1 MEKYEKTLKIGID
14 RNPYHDN
21 VDLFDTDEI
30 AIEPGVTILCGCN
43 GSGKTTLL
51 GEMAKGLGYRPGGE
65 RMNRLRDAFEAID
78 SGSVVGQE
86 DGKGDGQD
94 DSVEKPAAIVVPWNA
109 VKVRENFLSDAAS
122 VFDPVGMSLGFDIR
136 DSSEGEGTMMAL
148 GQLARSIGNKA
159 SAGSPDS
166 PLVLLI
172 DAVDSGLDEA
182 NMSEFRSFIGFLS
195 KQAEGDGRGF
205 HCVVSTNSWA
215 MTQEWEKEA
224 GLEPRCVLVPSLE
237 PLVTPDYPT
246 WRRVM
251 LDCAKRKT
259 KRDKRNGR

>member
-1 MEKYEKTLKIGID
+1 MEKEKGEKSLTVGID
-14 RNPYHDN
+14 RNPYRDN

-30 AIEPGVTILCGCN
+30 ALEPGVTVLCGCN

-51 GEMAKGLGYRPGGE
+51 GEIAKGLGYRPGGE
-65 RMNRLRDAFEAID
+65 RINRLRHAVEAIGGGADGGSDDGKD
-78 SGSVVGQE
+78 SGAE
-86 DGKGDGQD
+86 P
-94 DSVEKPAAIVVPWNA
+94 PAAIVVPWNA
-109 VKVRENFLSDAAS
+109 VKGRENFLSDAAS
-122 VFDPVGMSLGFDIR
+122 AFDPVGMSFGFEIR

-148 GQLARSIGNKA
+148 GQLARSIGSKA

-182 NMSEFRSFIGFLS
+182 NMSEFRGFIGFLAE
-195 KQAEGDGRGF
+195 QAKGDGRGF
-205 HCVVSTNSWA
+205 HCVVSTNSWP

-237 PLVTPDYPT
+237 PFETPDYPT

-251 LDCAKRKT
+251 LDCAKRKA
-259 KRDKRNGR
+259 KRDKKNRR

>member
-1 MEKYEKTLKIGID
+1 MKKYEKTLKIGID

-30 AIEPGVTILCGCN
+30 AIEPGVTVLCGCN

-51 GEMAKGLGYRPGGE
+51 GEIAKGLGYRPGGE
-65 RMNRLRDAFEAID
+65 RMNRLRHAVETIGGGAD
-78 SGSVVGQE
+78 SGSV
-86 DGKGDGQD
+86 DGTDGGA
-94 DSVEKPAAIVVPWNA
+94 EPPAAIVVPWNA
-109 VKVRENFLSDAAS
+109 VKGRENFLSDAAS
-122 VFDPVGMSLGFDIR
+122 AFDPVGMSLGFEIR

-148 GQLARSIGNKA
+148 GQLARTIGSKA

-182 NMSEFRSFIGFLS
+182 NMSEFRGFIGFLAE
-195 KQAEGDGRGF
+195 QAEGDGRGF
-205 HCVVSTNSWA
+205 HCVVSTNSWP

-237 PLVTPDYPT
+237 PFETPDYPT

-251 LDCAKRKT
+251 LDCAKRKA
-259 KRDKRNGR
+259 KRDKKNRR

>member
-14 RNPYHDN
+14 RNPYRDN

-30 AIEPGVTILCGCN
+30 TLEPGVTILCGCN

-51 GEMAKGLGYRPGGE
+51 GEIAKGLGYRSGGE
-65 RMNRLRDAFEAID
+65 RINRLRHAVEAIGG
-78 SGSVVGQE
+78 GSD
-86 DGKGDGQD
+86 DGKDGGA
-94 DSVEKPAAIVVPWNA
+94 EPPAAIVVPWDA
-109 VKVRENFLSDAAS
+109 VKGRENFLSDAAS
-122 VFDPVGMSLGFDIR
+122 AFDPVGMSLGFEIR

-148 GQLARSIGNKA
+148 GQLARSIGSKA

-182 NMSEFRSFIGFLS
+182 NMSEFRGFIGFLAE
-195 KQAEGDGRGF
+195 QAKGDGRGF
-205 HCVVSTNSWA
+205 HCVVSTNSWP
-215 MTQEWEKEA
+215 MTQEWKKEA
-224 GLEPRCVLVPSLE
+224 ELELRCVLVPSLE
-237 PLVTPDYPT
+237 PFETPDYPT

-251 LDCAKRKT
+251 LDCAKRKA
-259 KRDKRNGR
+259 KRDKKNRR

>member
-1 MEKYEKTLKIGID
+1 MEKEKGEKSLTVGID
-14 RNPYHDN
+14 RNPYRDN

-30 AIEPGVTILCGCN
+30 ALEPGVTVLCGCN

-51 GEMAKGLGYRPGGE
+51 GEIAKGLGYRPGGE
-65 RMNRLRDAFEAID
+65 RINRLRHAVEAIGGGAD
-78 SGSVVGQE
+78 GGPD
-86 DGKGDGQD
+86 DGKDGGA
-94 DSVEKPAAIVVPWNA
+94 EPPAAIVVPWNA
-109 VKVRENFLSDAAS
+109 VKGRENFLSDAAS
-122 VFDPVGMSLGFDIR
+122 AFDPVGMSLGFEIR

-148 GQLARSIGNKA
+148 GQLARSIGSKA

-182 NMSEFRSFIGFLS
+182 NMSEFRSFIGFLAE
-195 KQAEGDGRGF
+195 QAKGDGRGF
-205 HCVVSTNSWA
+205 HCVVSTNSWP

-237 PLVTPDYPT
+237 PFETPDYPT

-251 LDCAKRKT
+251 LDCAKRKA
-259 KRDKRNGR
+259 KRDKKNRW

>member
-1 MEKYEKTLKIGID
+1 MEKYEKSLKIGID
-14 RNPYHDN
+14 RNPYRDN

-30 AIEPGVTILCGCN
+30 ALEPGVTILCGCN

-51 GEMAKGLGYRPGGE
+51 GEIAKGLGYRHGSE
-65 RMNRLRDAFEAID
+65 RMNNLRKAVEAI
-78 SGSVVGQE
+78 GGGT
-86 DGKGDGQD
+86 DGGTDDG
-94 DSVEKPAAIVVPWNA
+94 EEPAAIVVPWNA
-109 VKVRENFLSDAAS
+109 VKGRENFLSDAAS
-122 VFDPVGMSLGFDIR
+122 VLDPVGMSLGLEIR

-148 GQLARSIGNKA
+148 GQLARTIGSKA
-159 SAGSPDS
+159 SAGSLDS

-182 NMSEFRSFIGFLS
+182 NMSEFRSFIGFLAE
-195 KQAEGDGRGF
+195 QAEGDGRGF
-205 HCVVSTNSWA
+205 HCVVSTNSWP

-237 PLVTPDYPT
+237 PFETPDYPT

-251 LDCAKRKT
+251 LDCAKRKA
-259 KRDKRNGR
+259 KRDKKNRR

>member
-1 MEKYEKTLKIGID
+1 MEKEKGEKSLTVGID
-14 RNPYHDN
+14 RNPYRDN

-30 AIEPGVTILCGCN
+30 ALEPGVTVLCGCN

-51 GEMAKGLGYRPGGE
+51 GEIAKGLGYRPGGE
-65 RMNRLRDAFEAID
+65 RINRLRHAVEAIGGGADGGPDDGKD
-78 SGSVVGQE
+78 SGAE
-86 DGKGDGQD
+86 P
-94 DSVEKPAAIVVPWNA
+94 PAAIVVPWNA
-109 VKVRENFLSDAAS
+109 VKGRENVLSDAARA
-122 VFDPVGMSLGFDIR
+122 FDPVGMSLGFEIR

-148 GQLARSIGNKA
+148 GQLARSIGSKA

-182 NMSEFRSFIGFLS
+182 NMSEFRSFIGFLAE
-195 KQAEGDGRGF
+195 QAKGDGRGF
-205 HCVVSTNSWA
+205 HCVVSTNSWP

-237 PLVTPDYPT
+237 PFETPDYPT

-251 LDCAKRKT
+251 LDCAKRKA
-259 KRDKRNGR
+259 KRDKKNRR

>member
-1 MEKYEKTLKIGID
+1 MKKYEKTLKIGID
-14 RNPYHDN
+14 RNPYCDN

-30 AIEPGVTILCGCN
+30 AIEPGVTVLCGCN

-51 GEMAKGLGYRPGGE
+51 GEIAKGLGYRPGGE
-65 RMNRLRDAFEAID
+65 RINRLRHAVEAIGGGAD
-78 SGSVVGQE
+78 GGPD
-86 DGKGDGQD
+86 DGKDGRAD
-94 DSVEKPAAIVVPWNA
+94 EPAAIVVPWNA
-109 VKVRENFLSDAAS
+109 VKGRENFLSDAAS
-122 VFDPVGMSLGFDIR
+122 VFDPVGMSLGLEIR

-148 GQLARSIGNKA
+148 GQLARSIGSKA

-182 NMSEFRSFIGFLS
+182 NMSEFRGFIGFLAE
-195 KQAEGDGRGF
+195 QAEGDGRGF
-205 HCVVSTNSWA
+205 HCVVSTNSWS

-237 PLVTPDYPT
+237 PFETPDYPT

-251 LDCAKRKT
+251 LDCAKRKA
-259 KRDKRNGR
+259 KRDKKNRR

>member
-1 MEKYEKTLKIGID
+1 MEKEKGEKSLTVGID
-14 RNPYHDN
+14 RNPYRDN

-30 AIEPGVTILCGCN
+30 ALESGVTVLCGCN

-51 GEMAKGLGYRPGGE
+51 GEIAKGLGYRLGGE
-65 RMNRLRDAFEAID
+65 RINRLRHAVEAIGGGTDGGTDDGKD
-78 SGSVVGQE
+78 SGAE
-86 DGKGDGQD
+86 P
-94 DSVEKPAAIVVPWNA
+94 PAAIVVPWNA
-109 VKVRENFLSDAAS
+109 VKGRENFLSDAAS
-122 VFDPVGMSLGFDIR
+122 AFDPVGMSLGFEIR

-148 GQLARSIGNKA
+148 GQLARSIGSKA

-182 NMSEFRSFIGFLS
+182 NMSEFRGFIGFLAE
-195 KQAEGDGRGF
+195 QAKGDGRGF
-205 HCVVSTNSWA
+205 HCVVSTNSWP

-237 PLVTPDYPT
+237 PFETPDYPT

-251 LDCAKRKT
+251 LDCAKRKA
-259 KRDKRNGR
+259 KRDKKNRR

>member
-1 MEKYEKTLKIGID
+1 MEKEKGEKSLKSGID
-14 RNPYHDN
+14 RNPYRDN

-30 AIEPGVTILCGCN
+30 TLEPGVTILCGCN

-51 GEMAKGLGYRPGGE
+51 GEIAKGLGYRPGGE
-65 RMNRLRDAFEAID
+65 RMGRLRKAVEAIGGGADGGPDDGKD
-78 SGSVVGQE
+78 SGAE
-86 DGKGDGQD
+86 P
-94 DSVEKPAAIVVPWNA
+94 PAAIVVPWNA
-109 VKVRENFLSDAAS
+109 VKGRENFLSDAAS
-122 VFDPVGMSLGFDIR
+122 AFDPVGMSLGFEIR

-148 GQLARSIGNKA
+148 GQLARSIGSKA

-182 NMSEFRSFIGFLS
+182 NMSEFRSFIGFLAE
-195 KQAEGDGRGF
+195 QAKGDGRGF
-205 HCVVSTNSWA
+205 HCVVSTNSWP

-237 PLVTPDYPT
+237 PFETPDYPT

-251 LDCAKRKT
+251 LDCAKRKA
-259 KRDKRNGR
+259 KRDKKNRR

>member
-1 MEKYEKTLKIGID
+1 MEKEKGEKSLAVGID
-14 RNPYHDN
+14 RNPYRDN

-30 AIEPGVTILCGCN
+30 AIKPGVTVLCGCN

-51 GEMAKGLGYRPGGE
+51 GEIAKGLGYRPGGE
-65 RMNRLRDAFEAID
+65 RMNRLRKAVETIGGGADGGPDDGKD
-78 SGSVVGQE
+78 SGA
-86 DGKGDGQD
+86 
-94 DSVEKPAAIVVPWNA
+94 EKPAAIVVPWNA
-109 VKVRENFLSDAAS
+109 VKGRENFLSDAAS
-122 VFDPVGMSLGFDIR
+122 AFDPVGMSLGFEIR

-148 GQLARSIGNKA
+148 GQLARSIGSKA

-182 NMSEFRSFIGFLS
+182 NMSEFRGFIGFLAE
-195 KQAEGDGRGF
+195 QAKGDGRGF
-205 HCVVSTNSWA
+205 HCVVSTNSWP

-237 PLVTPDYPT
+237 PFETPDYPT

-251 LDCAKRKT
+251 LDCAKKKE
-259 KRDKRNGR
+259 KRDKKNRR

>member
-14 RNPYHDN
+14 RNPYRDN

-65 RMNRLRDAFEAID
+65 RMNRLRDAFEAIGG
-78 SGSVVGQE
+78 GSVVGNG
-86 DGKGDGQD
+86 DGKD
-94 DSVEKPAAIVVPWNA
+94 DRVAKPLAIVVPWNA
-109 VKVRENFLSDAAS
+109 VKVRENFLSDAAN
-122 VFDPVGMSLGFDIR
+122 VFDPVGMSLGFEIR

-148 GQLARSIGNKA
+148 GQLASSIGSKA

-182 NMSEFRSFIGFLS
+182 NMSEFRSFIGFLAEP
-195 KQAEGDGRGF
+195 AEGDGRGF

-215 MTQEWEKEA
+215 MTQEWGKEA

-237 PLVTPDYPT
+237 PFETPDYPT

>member
-51 GEMAKGLGYRPGGE
+51 GEIAKGLGYRPGGE
-65 RMNRLRDAFEAID
+65 RMDRLRKAVETIGGGAD
-78 SGSVVGQE
+78 GGPV
-86 DGKGDGQD
+86 DGKDGGAEQ
-94 DSVEKPAAIVVPWNA
+94 PAAIVVPWNA
-109 VKVRENFLSDAAS
+109 VKGRENFLSDAAS
-122 VFDPVGMSLGFDIR
+122 AFDPVGMSLGFEIR

-148 GQLARSIGNKA
+148 GQLARTIGSKA

-182 NMSEFRSFIGFLS
+182 NMSEFRGFIGFLAE
-195 KQAEGDGRGF
+195 QAEGDGRGF
-205 HCVVSTNSWA
+205 HCVVSTNSWP

-224 GLEPRCVLVPSLE
+224 GLEPHCVLVPSLE
-237 PLVTPDYPT
+237 PFETPDYPT

-251 LDCAKRKT
+251 LDCAKRKA
-259 KRDKRNGR
+259 KRDKKNRR

>member
-14 RNPYHDN
+14 RNPYRDN

-51 GEMAKGLGYRPGGE
+51 GEMAKGLGYRPGGN
-65 RMNRLRDAFEAID
+65 RMNRLRDAFEAIGG
-78 SGSVVGQE
+78 GSVVGNG
-86 DGKGDGQD
+86 DGKD
-94 DSVEKPAAIVVPWNA
+94 DRADKPAAIVVPWNA

-122 VFDPVGMSLGFDIR
+122 VFDPVGMSLGFEIR

-148 GQLARSIGNKA
+148 GQLASSIGSKA

-182 NMSEFRSFIGFLS
+182 NMSEFRGFIGFLS
-195 KQAEGDGRGF
+195 EQAEGDGRGF

-215 MTQEWEKEA
+215 MTQEWGKEA

-237 PLVTPDYPT
+237 PFETPDYPT

>member
-1 MEKYEKTLKIGID
+1 MEKEKGEKSLKIGID
-14 RNPYHDN
+14 RNPYRDN

-30 AIEPGVTILCGCN
+30 AIESGVTVLCGCN

-51 GEMAKGLGYRPGGE
+51 GEIAKGLGYRPGGE
-65 RMNRLRDAFEAID
+65 RINRLRHAVEAIGGGADGGPDDGKD
-78 SGSVVGQE
+78 SGAE
-86 DGKGDGQD
+86 P
-94 DSVEKPAAIVVPWNA
+94 PAAIVVPWNA
-109 VKVRENFLSDAAS
+109 VKGRENFLSDAAS
-122 VFDPVGMSLGFDIR
+122 AFDPVGMSLGFEIR

-148 GQLARSIGNKA
+148 GQLARSIGSKA

-182 NMSEFRSFIGFLS
+182 NMSEFRSFIGFLAE
-195 KQAEGDGRGF
+195 QAKGDGRGF
-205 HCVVSTNSWA
+205 HCVVSTNSWP

-237 PLVTPDYPT
+237 PFETPDYPT

-251 LDCAKRKT
+251 LDCAKRKA
-259 KRDKRNGR
+259 KRDKKNRW

>member
-1 MEKYEKTLKIGID
+1 MEKEKGEKSLTVGID
-14 RNPYHDN
+14 RNPYRDN

-30 AIEPGVTILCGCN
+30 TLEPGVTILCGCN

-51 GEMAKGLGYRPGGE
+51 GEIAKGLGYRHGSE
-65 RMNRLRDAFEAID
+65 RMNNLRKAVEAIGGGPD
-78 SGSVVGQE
+78 
-86 DGKGDGQD
+86 DGKDDGA
-94 DSVEKPAAIVVPWNA
+94 EKPAAIVVPWNA
-109 VKVRENFLSDAAS
+109 VKGRENFLSDAAS
-122 VFDPVGMSLGFDIR
+122 VFDPVGMSLGFEIR

-148 GQLARSIGNKA
+148 GQLARSIGSKA

-182 NMSEFRSFIGFLS
+182 NMSEFRGFIGFLS
-195 KQAEGDGRGF
+195 KQAESDGRGF
-205 HCVVSTNSWA
+205 HCVVSTNSWP

-237 PLVTPDYPT
+237 PFETPDYPT

-251 LDCAKRKT
+251 LDCAKKKE
-259 KRDKRNGR
+259 KRDKKNRR

>member
-1 MEKYEKTLKIGID
+1 MEKEKGKKTLTVGID
-14 RNPYHDN
+14 RNPYRDN

-30 AIEPGVTILCGCN
+30 AIEPGVTVLCGCN

-51 GEMAKGLGYRPGGE
+51 GEIAKGLGYRPGGE
-65 RMNRLRDAFEAID
+65 RINRLRHAVEAIGGGAD
-78 SGSVVGQE
+78 GGPD
-86 DGKGDGQD
+86 DGKD
-94 DSVEKPAAIVVPWNA
+94 DRADEPAAIVVPWNA
-109 VKVRENFLSDAAS
+109 VKGRENFLSDAAS
-122 VFDPVGMSLGFDIR
+122 AFDPVGMSLGFEIR

-148 GQLARSIGNKA
+148 GQLARTIGSKA

-182 NMSEFRSFIGFLS
+182 NMSEFRGFIGFLAE
-195 KQAEGDGRGF
+195 QAEGDGRGF
-205 HCVVSTNSWA
+205 HCVVSTNSWP

-237 PLVTPDYPT
+237 PFETPDYST
-246 WRRVM
+246 WRHVM
-251 LDCAKRKT
+251 LDCAKRKA
-259 KRDKRNGR
+259 KRDKKNRR

>member
-14 RNPYHDN
+14 RNPYRDN

-30 AIEPGVTILCGCN
+30 AIKPGVTVLCGCN

-51 GEMAKGLGYRPGGE
+51 GEIAKGLGYRPGGE
-65 RMNRLRDAFEAID
+65 RMDRLRKAVETIGGGADGGPDDGKD
-78 SGSVVGQE
+78 SGAE
-86 DGKGDGQD
+86 P
-94 DSVEKPAAIVVPWNA
+94 PAAIVVPWNA
-109 VKVRENFLSDAAS
+109 VKCRENFLSDATS
-122 VFDPVGMSLGFDIR
+122 VFDPVGMSLGFEIR

-148 GQLARSIGNKA
+148 GQLARSIGSKA

-182 NMSEFRSFIGFLS
+182 NMSEFRGFIGFLAE
-195 KQAEGDGRGF
+195 QAKGDGRGF
-205 HCVVSTNSWA
+205 HCVVSTNSWP

-237 PLVTPDYPT
+237 PFETPDYPT

-251 LDCAKRKT
+251 LDCAKRKA
-259 KRDKRNGR
+259 KRNKKNRR

>member
-1 MEKYEKTLKIGID
+1 MEKEKGKKALTVGID
-14 RNPYHDN
+14 RNPYRDN

-30 AIEPGVTILCGCN
+30 AIEPGVTVLCGCN

-51 GEMAKGLGYRPGGE
+51 GEIAKGLGYRPGGE
-65 RMNRLRDAFEAID
+65 RMSRLRKAVETIGGGAD
-78 SGSVVGQE
+78 GGPV
-86 DGKGDGQD
+86 DGKDGGA
-94 DSVEKPAAIVVPWNA
+94 EPPAAIVVPWNA
-109 VKVRENFLSDAAS
+109 VKGRENFLSDAAS
-122 VFDPVGMSLGFDIR
+122 VLDTVGMSIGLEIR

-148 GQLARSIGNKA
+148 GQLARTIGSKA
-159 SAGSPDS
+159 SAGSLDS

-182 NMSEFRSFIGFLS
+182 NMSEFRSFIGFLAE
-195 KQAEGDGRGF
+195 QAEGDGRGF
-205 HCVVSTNSWA
+205 HCVVSTNSWP

-237 PLVTPDYPT
+237 PFETPDYPT

-251 LDCAKRKT
+251 LDCAKRKA
-259 KRDKRNGR
+259 KRDKKNRR

>member
-1 MEKYEKTLKIGID
+1 MEKEKGEKSLTVGID
-14 RNPYHDN
+14 RNPYRDN

-30 AIEPGVTILCGCN
+30 VLEPGVTVLCGCN

-51 GEMAKGLGYRPGGE
+51 GEIAKGLGYRPGGE
-65 RMNRLRDAFEAID
+65 RINRLRHAVEAIGGGADGGSDDGKD
-78 SGSVVGQE
+78 SGAE
-86 DGKGDGQD
+86 P
-94 DSVEKPAAIVVPWNA
+94 PAAIVVPWNA
-109 VKVRENFLSDAAS
+109 VKGRENFLSDAAS
-122 VFDPVGMSLGFDIR
+122 AFDPVGMSLGFEIR

-148 GQLARSIGNKA
+148 GQLARSIGSKA

-182 NMSEFRSFIGFLS
+182 NMSEFRSFIGFLAE
-195 KQAEGDGRGF
+195 QAKGDGRGF
-205 HCVVSTNSWA
+205 HCVVSTNSWP

-237 PLVTPDYPT
+237 PFETPDYPT

-251 LDCAKRKT
+251 LDCAKRKA
-259 KRDKRNGR
+259 KRDKKNRR

>member
-1 MEKYEKTLKIGID
+1 MEKEKGEKSLTVGID
-14 RNPYHDN
+14 RNPYRDN

-30 AIEPGVTILCGCN
+30 TLEPGVTVLCGCN

-51 GEMAKGLGYRPGGE
+51 GEIAKGLGYRPGGE
-65 RMNRLRDAFEAID
+65 RINRLRHAVEAIGGGADGGPDDGKD
-78 SGSVVGQE
+78 SGAE
-86 DGKGDGQD
+86 P
-94 DSVEKPAAIVVPWNA
+94 PAAIVVPWNA
-109 VKVRENFLSDAAS
+109 VKGRENFLSDAAS
-122 VFDPVGMSLGFDIR
+122 AFDPVGMSLGFEIR

-148 GQLARSIGNKA
+148 GQLARSIGSKA

-182 NMSEFRSFIGFLS
+182 NMSEFRSFIGFLAE
-195 KQAEGDGRGF
+195 QAKGDGRGF
-205 HCVVSTNSWA
+205 HCVVSTNSWP

-237 PLVTPDYPT
+237 PFETPDYPT

-251 LDCAKRKT
+251 LDCAKRKA
-259 KRDKRNGR
+259 KRDKKNRR

>member
-1 MEKYEKTLKIGID
+1 MEKEKGKKVLTVGID

-30 AIEPGVTILCGCN
+30 ALEPGVTVLCGCN

-51 GEMAKGLGYRPGGE
+51 GEIAKGLGYRPGGE
-65 RMNRLRDAFEAID
+65 RMDRLRKAVEAIGDGADGGPDNGKD
-78 SGSVVGQE
+78 SGA
-86 DGKGDGQD
+86 KP
-94 DSVEKPAAIVVPWNA
+94 PAAIVVPWNA
-109 VKVRENFLSDAAS
+109 VKGRENFLSDAAS
-122 VFDPVGMSLGFDIR
+122 VFDPVGMSLGFEIR

-148 GQLARSIGNKA
+148 GQLARSIGSKV

-172 DAVDSGLDEA
+172 DALDSGLDEA
-182 NMSEFRSFIGFLS
+182 NMSEFRGFIGFLAE
-195 KQAEGDGRGF
+195 QAKGDGRGF
-205 HCVVSTNSWA
+205 HCVVSTNSWP

-237 PLVTPDYPT
+237 PFETPDYPT

-251 LDCAKRKT
+251 LDCAKRKA
-259 KRDKRNGR
+259 KRDKKNRR

>member
-1 MEKYEKTLKIGID
+1 MEKEKGKKTLTVGID
-14 RNPYHDN
+14 RNPYRDN

-30 AIEPGVTILCGCN
+30 AIEPGVTVLCGCN

-51 GEMAKGLGYRPGGE
+51 GEIAKGLGYRPGGE
-65 RMNRLRDAFEAID
+65 RINRLRHAVEAIGGGTD
-78 SGSVVGQE
+78 GGPD
-86 DGKGDGQD
+86 DGK
-94 DSVEKPAAIVVPWNA
+94 DSRADEPAAIVVPWNA
-109 VKVRENFLSDAAS
+109 VKGRENFLSGAAS
-122 VFDPVGMSLGFDIR
+122 VFDPVGMSLGFEIR

-148 GQLARSIGNKA
+148 GQLARSIGSKA

-182 NMSEFRSFIGFLS
+182 NMSEFRGFIGFLS
-195 KQAEGDGRGF
+195 EQAEGDGRGF
-205 HCVVSTNSWA
+205 HCVVSTNSWP

-237 PLVTPDYPT
+237 PFETPDYQT

-251 LDCAKRKT
+251 LDCAKRKA
-259 KRDKRNGR
+259 KRDEKNRR

>member
-1 MEKYEKTLKIGID
+1 MEKEKGEKSLTVGID
-14 RNPYHDN
+14 RNPYRDN

-30 AIEPGVTILCGCN
+30 VLEPGVTVLCGCN

-51 GEMAKGLGYRPGGE
+51 GEIAKGLGYRPGGE
-65 RMNRLRDAFEAID
+65 RINRLRHAVEAIGGGADGGSDDGKD
-78 SGSVVGQE
+78 SGAE
-86 DGKGDGQD
+86 P
-94 DSVEKPAAIVVPWNA
+94 PAAIVVPWNA
-109 VKVRENFLSDAAS
+109 VKGRENFLSDAAS
-122 VFDPVGMSLGFDIR
+122 AFDPVGMSLGFEIR

-148 GQLARSIGNKA
+148 GQLARSIGSKA

-182 NMSEFRSFIGFLS
+182 NMSEFRSFIGFLAE
-195 KQAEGDGRGF
+195 QAKGDGRGF
-205 HCVVSTNSWA
+205 HCVVSTNSWP

-237 PLVTPDYPT
+237 PFETPDYPT

-251 LDCAKRKT
+251 LDCAKRKA
-259 KRDKRNGR
+259 KRDKKNRW

>member
-14 RNPYHDN
+14 RNPYRDN

-30 AIEPGVTILCGCN
+30 AIKPGVTVLCGCN

-51 GEMAKGLGYRPGGE
+51 GEIAKGLGYRPGGE
-65 RMNRLRDAFEAID
+65 RMDRLRKAVETIGGGA
-78 SGSVVGQE
+78 
-86 DGKGDGQD
+86 DGGPVYGKDGGT
-94 DSVEKPAAIVVPWNA
+94 EPPAAIVVPWNA
-109 VKVRENFLSDAAS
+109 VKSRENFLSDAAS
-122 VFDPVGMSLGFDIR
+122 MFDPVGMSLGFEIR

-148 GQLARSIGNKA
+148 GQLARSIGSKA

-182 NMSEFRSFIGFLS
+182 NMSEFRGFIGFLAE
-195 KQAEGDGRGF
+195 QAKGDGRGF
-205 HCVVSTNSWA
+205 HCVVSTNSWP

-224 GLEPRCVLVPSLE
+224 GLEPRCVIVPSLE
-237 PLVTPDYPT
+237 PFETPDYPT

-251 LDCAKRKT
+251 LDCAKRKA
-259 KRDKRNGR
+259 KRDKKNHR

>member
-14 RNPYHDN
+14 RNPYCDN

-30 AIEPGVTILCGCN
+30 ALEPGVTVLCGCN

-51 GEMAKGLGYRPGGE
+51 GEIAKGLGYRHGSE
-65 RMNRLRDAFEAID
+65 RMNNLRKAVEAIGGGA
-78 SGSVVGQE
+78 SGGP
-86 DGKGDGQD
+86 DNGKGDGA
-94 DSVEKPAAIVVPWNA
+94 EEPAAIVVPWNA
-109 VKVRENFLSDAAS
+109 VKGRENFLSDAAS
-122 VFDPVGMSLGFDIR
+122 VFDPTGMALGFEIR

-148 GQLARSIGNKA
+148 GQLARSIGRKA
-159 SAGSPDS
+159 SSGPSDA

-182 NMSEFRSFIGFLS
+182 NISEFRSFVGFLA

-205 HCVVSTNSWA
+205 HCVVSTNSWP

-237 PLVTPDYPT
+237 SFETPDYPT
-246 WRRVM
+246 WRHVM
-251 LDCAKRKT
+251 LDCAKRKAN
-259 KRDKRNGR
+259 RDKKNRR